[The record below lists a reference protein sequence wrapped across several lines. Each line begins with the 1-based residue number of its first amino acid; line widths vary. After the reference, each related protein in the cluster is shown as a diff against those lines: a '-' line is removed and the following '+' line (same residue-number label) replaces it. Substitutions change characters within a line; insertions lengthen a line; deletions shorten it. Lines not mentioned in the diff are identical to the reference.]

1 MGKILKSIL
10 SDSINNTISSK
21 RVVTIFAFIL
31 CSVAFLTELFWG
43 HKVSKESFDSM
54 MYIAIAGLGFTASEK
69 FAPGKE
75 PPKKLLE

>member
-1 MGKILKSIL
+1 MNKILRSIL
-10 SDSINNTISSK
+10 SDSVNNPISSK
-21 RVVTIFAFIL
+21 RVVTILAFIL

-43 HKVSKESFDSM
+43 HKVSRETFESM
-54 MYIAIAGLGFTASEK
+54 MYIVIAGVGFTASEK